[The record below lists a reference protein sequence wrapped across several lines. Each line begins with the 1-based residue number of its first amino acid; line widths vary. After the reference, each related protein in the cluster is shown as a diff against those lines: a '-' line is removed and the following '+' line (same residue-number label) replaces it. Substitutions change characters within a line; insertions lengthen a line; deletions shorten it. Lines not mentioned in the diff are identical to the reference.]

1 MTRSALITVA
11 LSAVSV
17 GAILTTSLPAQTG
30 ASGPDTV
37 MTRTILKSW
46 NEAKRNVA
54 ESAELMP
61 EANYSYKPVDTVR
74 TFGQILAH
82 LAGANYV
89 FCAAARAEKA
99 PFGEGDFEKTATTRA
114 AINKALADSLVYCDA
129 TFSGLTDARLAQSVT
144 APFSNA
150 QETRAQVL
158 LSQIGHVN
166 EHYGNLVTYFRMKGL
181 VPPSSRR

>member
-1 MTRSALITVA
+1 MTRLLLFGFA
-11 LSAVSV
+11 LSAASG
-17 GAILTTSLPAQTG
+17 GAFLPFTSQAQTAARG
-30 ASGPDTV
+30 QAAIAGS
-37 MTRTILKSW
+37 LQKSW
-46 NEAKRNVA
+46 SEARRNVA
-54 ESAELMP
+54 ESADLMP

-89 FCAAARAEKA
+89 FCAAARGEKP

-114 AINKALADSLVYCDA
+114 AINKALADSHAYCDTA
-129 TFSGLTDARLAQSVT
+129 FNGLSDARLAETVT
-144 APFSNA
+144 APFTNA
-150 QETRAQVL
+150 KDNRAQVL
-158 LSQIGHVN
+158 LGQIAHVN